1 MRYTTTI
8 LFLLALA
15 IPACAQR
22 RGFGRGMGT
31 GSESFPPKA
40 KNDTEKLVLD
50 TINAAVQNGDLYA
63 NVPAADGRLLRILVE
78 ASNARNVV
86 EIGASTGLS
95 GMWIA
100 LGLIKTGGKLTTFEL
115 DRERAASAR
124 ANYKKA
130 GVGGIVT
137 LVEGDAHQNVRKL
150 KEPIDVVFI
159 DADKE
164 GYVDY
169 LRTLLPL
176 VRPGGLILAHNAD
189 MIADYLRE
197 VNANPDL
204 DTVVYTAGGGL
215 AVTLKKR

>member
-1 MRYTTTI
+1 MRYTTVVV
-8 LFLLALA
+8 FLLALT

-22 RGFGRGMGT
+22 RGFGRGMGP

-40 KNDTEKLVLD
+40 KNDAEKLVLD

-63 NVPAADGRLLRILVE
+63 NVPAADGRLLRMLVE
-78 ASNARNVV
+78 ASNAKNVI

-100 LGLIKTGGKLTTFEL
+100 LGLQKTGGKLTTFEL
-115 DRERAASAR
+115 DKERAASAR
-124 ANYKKA
+124 ANYRKA

-137 LVEGDAHQNVRKL
+137 LVEGDAHENVRKL
-150 KEPIDVVFI
+150 KEPVDVVFI

-169 LRTLLPL
+169 LKTLLPL
-176 VRPGGLILAHNAD
+176 VKPGGLILAHNAD
-189 MIADYLRE
+189 MISEYLRE
-197 VNANPDL
+197 VNANPYL
-204 DTVVYTAGGGL
+204 DTVIYTAGGGM

>member
-1 MRYTTTI
+1 MKYTAAI
-8 LFLLALA
+8 ALMLVIA
-15 IPACAQR
+15 VPACAQR
-22 RGFGRGMGT
+22 RGFGRGMGPS
-31 GSESFPPKA
+31 GESSPPKA
-40 KNDTEKLVLD
+40 KSDAERLVLD

-63 NVPAADGRLLRILVE
+63 NVPVADGRLLRMLVE
-78 ASNARNVV
+78 SSNAKSVI

-100 LGLIKTGGKLTTFEL
+100 LGLQKTGGKLTTFEL

-137 LVEGDAHQNVRKL
+137 LVEGDAHENVRKV
-150 KEPIDVVFI
+150 KEPVDVVFI

-169 LRTLLPL
+169 LKTLLPL
-176 VRPGGLILAHNAD
+176 VKPGGLILAHNAD
-189 MIADYLRE
+189 MIGEYMRE

-204 DTVVYTAGGGL
+204 DTVIYTTGGGM
-215 AVTLKKR
+215 AVTIKKR

>member
-1 MRYTTTI
+1 MKYTTVI
-8 LFLLALA
+8 VLLLALT

-22 RGFGRGMGT
+22 RGFGRGMNPG
-31 GSESFPPKA
+31 GESSPPKA
-40 KNDTEKLVLD
+40 KNDAEKLVLD
-50 TINAAVQNGDLYA
+50 TISAAVQNGDLYA
-63 NVPAADGRLLRILVE
+63 NVPAADGRLLRMLVE
-78 ASNARNVV
+78 SSNAKNVI

-100 LGLIKTGGKLTTFEL
+100 LGLMKTGGKLTTFEL
-115 DRERAASAR
+115 DKERAASAR

-137 LVEGDAHQNVRKL
+137 LVEGDAHENVRKL
-150 KEPIDVVFI
+150 KEPVDVVFI

-176 VRPGGLILAHNAD
+176 VKPGGLILAHNAD
-189 MIADYLRE
+189 MISDYLRE
-197 VNANPDL
+197 VNANPEL
-204 DTVVYTAGGGL
+204 DTVIYTAGGGM